1 MNRMSSLFA
10 AFAAFLGAVAA
21 PYVEPTDGPARNPLP
36 WLDLP
41 ADAVVLTWTDIDS
54 LKSRYDL
61 PTQPVIA
68 ADTLCAWR
76 GETLSA
82 RALLYS
88 PVAVDDSLTLSMP
101 GADPRWVRYVLTD
114 DQRSCGGHNFA
125 LQPWSAGDIIDLP
138 GALPLPAR
146 EVRPVWITIPV
157 AADAI
162 PGFHDYRLSVCRPDG
177 SVLASLPLTVE
188 VIDRELPQP
197 SQWKFHTDF
206 WQQPYAVS
214 RYYGLERW
222 SQEHFEAL
230 APYLRQLARAGQKPI
245 STVLFYEPWG
255 DQSHDKF
262 DPMVQTAS
270 SADGSWVFTYDIFDR
285 YVELADSC
293 GLGPQISCYSMIPWD
308 MNFRYIDLPS
318 GEYRYLQTT
327 TGSPEYRE
335 LWGAFLTDFAAH
347 LHEKGWFERTY
358 IAMDERPLNAMLDAW
373 NLVQEAAPGMKM
385 ALAGNYH
392 PELIDK
398 LHDYSITVRQQFPA
412 EALAARRAA
421 GLNSTLYTCCTESAP
436 NLLSNNHPVDGARL
450 PLHCLALGTDGYL
463 HWSWINWPDN
473 PLQDSRFRLFS
484 AGDTYLFYP
493 GPRSSLRFERYI
505 DGVQQVEKIRL
516 LRESGADMSE
526 IDEVLK
532 TENPHLIKNAINKIK

>member
-1 MNRMSSLFA
+1 MSSLFA

-21 PYVEPTDGPARNPLP
+21 PYVEPTDSSARNPLP

-162 PGFHDYRLSVCRPDG
+162 PGFHDFRLDVCRQDG

-262 DPMVQTAS
+262 DPMVQTAR

-373 NLVQEAAPGMKM
+373 KLVQEAAPGMKM

-516 LRESGADMSE
+516 LREAGADMSE